1 MNCQDAQDR
10 LLEAEDLSPPGLS
23 SGELASHLADCA
35 ACRQLV
41 TDLGHLE
48 EAWRAIPLPAG
59 SERAREALL
68 ERLSRLAGGVE
79 PARRS
84 GAGNSRRVSPQW
96 LIAASVLIAMGV
108 GSVLFVSNRRA
119 SASSDV
125 VERLVDWNLSLAQT
139 PLPADRDRLYAGQ
152 AESLQDKVRRTAL
165 PAEERGL
172 AESLLE
178 NAPVLA
184 RNNDPLAVAGLFH
197 DVADQLLTRMDTAI
211 RRGDEAGAGQ
221 YARLY
226 RRVEELGI
234 GSKMEL
240 LETTGALDFNRQH
253 RLERLVLRDA
263 DRMRTLVALLERTPD
278 SSRKEIK
285 RALGVVKN
293 RPKKVHPA
301 KVDAPRRTDRSKP
314 R

>member
-10 LLEAEDLSPPGLS
+10 LLEAEDLSPAGLS

-35 ACRQLV
+35 ACRQLLM
-41 TDLGHLE
+41 DLGHRE

-59 SERAREALL
+59 SESARQALL
-68 ERLSRLAGGVE
+68 ERLSRLTDGVE
-79 PARRS
+79 PARRPRACS
-84 GAGNSRRVSPQW
+84 PRRVLPQW

-108 GSVLFVSNRRA
+108 GSALFVSNRRA

-125 VERLVDWNLSLAQT
+125 VERLVDWNLSLART

-152 AESLQDKVRRTAL
+152 AESLQDKVRRTEL

-178 NAPVLA
+178 NAPLLA
-184 RNNDPLAVAGLFH
+184 RNDDPLAVAGLFH
-197 DVADQLLTRMDTAI
+197 DVADQLLTRMGAAI
-211 RRGDEAGAGQ
+211 RRGDEARAGQ

-263 DRMRTLVALLERTPD
+263 DRMRTLVALLERAPD
-278 SSRKEIK
+278 ASRKEIK
-285 RALGVVKN
+285 RALRVVKN
-293 RPKKVHPA
+293 RPKKDRPSKA
-301 KVDAPRRTDRSKP
+301 DAPRGADRGKP